1 MRTVMRRLVAA
12 AGLAIAATWAV
23 PASHAATKGHEKIY
37 GEPRDEQ
44 ALVYLVRERRFQG
57 SGRTMFVYA
66 DEAFLGTLENNS
78 YTFAYLDPGEHL
90 LWQNWARYSTRVEV
104 EAGRIYYFS
113 LSTRFDEID
122 DEWGPKLVEEV
133 EFYCSPEAKER
144 AKAEQHIAKRYSKAK
159 RNSGDE
165 KEYVG
170 TLAEREEHI
179 AEWPRVDLGAY
190 SILFID
196 EFRLTDPKAA
206 TRKKADQVK
215 SAPERLAREVARALP
230 DDLFDEIRR
239 GAQDSAQEGVLVLRL
254 EITQYKPGS
263 RMARGMFAGTGS
275 AHLDFTGHL
284 VDAMS
289 GEELAIFSGKRTWGW
304 GGARGQSFGI
314 EEMEDNVAYEISL
327 YLQQSKGHE
336 PAGET
341 PGA

>member
-1 MRTVMRRLVAA
+1 MRTAMRRVVAA
-12 AGLAIAATWAV
+12 AGLAIAAAWAL
-23 PASHAATKGHEKIY
+23 PPSYAATKSHEKIY

-44 ALVYLVRERRFQG
+44 ALLYLVRERRFQG
-57 SGRTMFVYA
+57 GARTMFVYA

-104 EAGRIYYFS
+104 EAGRTYYFS

-133 EFYCSPEAKER
+133 EFYCSPETKER
-144 AKAEQHIAKRYSKAK
+144 AKAEEHIAKRYAKAK
-159 RNSGDE
+159 RDSVDE

-170 TLAEREEHI
+170 TLAKREEHI

-190 SILFID
+190 SVLCID
-196 EFRLTDPKAA
+196 DFRMADPKAG
-206 TRKKADQVK
+206 TRTKADQVT

-230 DDLFDEIRR
+230 DDLFDEVRR
-239 GAQDSAQEGVLVLRL
+239 GSSDAAEEGMVVLRL

-263 RMARGMFAGTGS
+263 RMARGMFAGAGS

-289 GEELAIFSGKRTWGW
+289 GEELATFSGKRTWGW

-314 EEMEDNVAYEISL
+314 EEMEDNVAHEISL
-327 YLQQSKGHE
+327 YLQRSKGHE
-336 PAGET
+336 PAGGT
-341 PGA
+341 PAG